1 MEDNENTD
9 FDFVKAINR
18 PDTYGLL
25 FPGKLEGTVIIA
37 LYERL
42 KTGKYQNGFFNEEEI
57 HAMFST
63 FKNTSIKGE
72 KYYPKERNKQRIRKL
87 LKYFLNYDEE
97 KRLYSFQDYGLSF
110 CKIAKK
116 TLKGTFDPTEI
127 EIICNNLKRD
137 LEEAFGSDEQLLNWF
152 RVNLDVYKTRL
163 AQQTEFLHRQIDFA
177 VEKLRKDVLNK
188 QIDPLDLL
196 RTVRDDLTDIQKKNG
211 ELRIAFEDTNKISNT
226 LIKIETDNGQ
236 IIDFIEDTSHFFS
249 SVQSKLR
256 STDRRLDRIQPK
268 IKQLFATLRRPE
280 LSANTDAFIH
290 FLLKH
295 SKVKRKG
302 NDKVVELPRE
312 VKPFLPHLKRPKL
325 LVFKRNTSLF
335 PTASKK
341 RKRYPVNEELQRKN
355 KTILQETIKGLRRI
369 DGWVIQLLAQLDK
382 DGHLDVSQS
391 FFNVLEADKDFETA
405 AHVMY
410 GVIEKAYQKKKYRV
424 TVLSADTV
432 TVENSKNRLWKTMIE
447 KK

>member
-1 MEDNENTD
+1 MKNNDNTE
-9 FDFVKAINR
+9 FDFLKAINR
-18 PDTYGLL
+18 PDTYELL
-25 FPGKLEGTVIIA
+25 YPEKLEGTVIIA

-42 KTGKYQNGFFNEEEI
+42 ITGKYQNGFFDEDEI

-63 FKNTSIKGE
+63 FKNAKIKGD

-110 CKIAKK
+110 CKIAKE

-127 EIICNNLKRD
+127 EVICSNLKRD
-137 LEEAFGSDEQLLNWF
+137 LQKAFGSDEQLLNWF
-152 RVNLDVYKTRL
+152 SVNLDVYKTRL

-188 QIDPLDLL
+188 QADPIDLL
-196 RTVRDDLTDIQKKNG
+196 RTVRDDLTDIQKMNG
-211 ELRIAFEDTNKISNT
+211 ELRIAFEDTNKISNM

-236 IIDFIEDTSHFFS
+236 VIDFIENTSQFFS

-268 IKQLFATLRRPE
+268 IKQLFATLRSPE
-280 LSANTDAFIH
+280 LSANMDAFIH
-290 FLLKH
+290 FLLKY

-302 NDKVVELPRE
+302 NDKVVELPKE
-312 VKPFLPHLKRPKL
+312 VRSFLPHLKRPKL
-325 LVFKRNTSLF
+325 LVFKRDTSLF

-341 RKRYPVNEELQRKN
+341 RRRYPVNEGLQRKN
-355 KTILQETIKGLRRI
+355 KVILQETIKGHKRI
-369 DGWVIQLLAQLDK
+369 DGWINQLLAQLDK
-382 DGHLDVSQS
+382 DGRLDISRS
-391 FFNVLEADKDFETA
+391 FFNVLETDKDFDRA
-405 AHVMY
+405 AQVMY
-410 GVIEKAYQKKKYRV
+410 GVIEKAYQQKKYNV
-424 TVLSADTV
+424 NVFKTETVST
-432 TVENSKNRLWKTMIE
+432 ENSNSRLWKTIIE
-447 KK
+447 IK